1 MKRIADKRLV
11 VDIETTLDHKTIW
24 LCCTL
29 DIDTGEKHTW
39 YQAKAFQEYIAD
51 ATLLIGHNLISFDA
65 YLLNSLWKT
74 KIVLDK
80 CYDTLL
86 VSRLLS
92 PSLEG
97 GHSLAA
103 WGNTLGV
110 QKIDYKA
117 TWQWLQGT
125 VEEDCTNCDG
135 TGVIYKT
142 RDLDKL
148 DSEGYNDEE
157 LFTVVEHEECPKC
170 KGTGKQAPRSIREAY
185 KGECYDKPHMGLL
198 AVYCERD
205 IDVTALLYHH
215 LVAETEAQKFSQ
227 ESVEL
232 EHAVAAI
239 VAKQERNGFKLD
251 IPYATVLLTTVKGK
265 LDSIY
270 ESMQERW
277 PPYTVERVSEKTGK
291 PLKPATVVFNPG
303 SRQQIGDK
311 LIELGWEPT
320 TFTPT
325 GQPIVDE
332 GSLAGC
338 KLPEAL
344 LISEYLMLQKRV
356 AQIES
361 WLEAV
366 EDDGRVHGRVTT
378 NGAVTGRMT
387 HSGPNMAQIPN
398 SGSVFGP
405 ECRECWSVDE
415 GNVLVGADASGL
427 ELRMLAHYMKDDNYV
442 ATVVNGSSE
451 DGTDV
456 HSVNQRAAGLSTRA
470 DAKTFIYAFLY
481 GAGNAKIGSIVGGSA
496 KAGGKLKEKF
506 LQQTPALRKLIDAVA
521 SIAAG
526 GSVPGLD
533 GRRIWVRSEHAAL
546 NSLLQSAGAIV
557 MKKALVLFDA
567 KIRHNKWP
575 VKIVANVHDEWQW
588 ETKESYAKITGE
600 AAVQS
605 IVEAGEFYKLRC
617 PLNGEYKYGK
627 SWRETH

>member
-1 MKRIADKRLV
+1 MKRIV

-24 LCCTL
+24 LCCTK

-65 YLLNSLWKT
+65 YHLNNLWKT
-74 KIVLDK
+74 KIVLNK

-103 WGNTLGV
+103 WGNTLHT

-117 TWQWLQGT
+117 TWQWL
-125 VEEDCTNCDG
+125 VDRRED
-135 TGVIYKT
+135 
-142 RDLDKL
+142 
-148 DSEGYNDEE
+148 
-157 LFTVVEHEECPKC
+157 
-170 KGTGKQAPRSIREAY
+170 Y

-232 EHAVAAI
+232 EHTVAAI
-239 VAKQERNGFKLD
+239 IAKQERNGFKLD
-251 IPYATVLLTTVKGK
+251 MPYATVLLTNVKGK

-303 SRQQIGDK
+303 SRQQIGEK
-311 LIELGWEPT
+311 LIELGWKPE

-344 LISEYLMLQKRV
+344 LISEYLMLQKRI

-366 EDDGRVHGRVTT
+366 EADGRVHGRVTT

-387 HSGPNMAQIPN
+387 HSSPNMAQIPN
-398 SGSVFGP
+398 SGSIFGP

-427 ELRMLAHYMKDDNYV
+427 ELRMLAHYMKDVNYV
-442 ATVVNGSSE
+442 ATVVNGTSE

-456 HSVNQRAAGLSTRA
+456 HSVNQRAAGISTRS

-506 LQQTPALRKLIDAVA
+506 LKETPALRKLISSVA
-521 SIAAG
+521 AIAAG

-575 VKIVANVHDEWQW
+575 VKLVANVHDEFQW
-588 ETKESYAKITGE
+588 ETKKSYATITGE

-617 PLNGEYKYGK
+617 PLNGEYKYGRN
-627 SWRETH
+627 WRETH